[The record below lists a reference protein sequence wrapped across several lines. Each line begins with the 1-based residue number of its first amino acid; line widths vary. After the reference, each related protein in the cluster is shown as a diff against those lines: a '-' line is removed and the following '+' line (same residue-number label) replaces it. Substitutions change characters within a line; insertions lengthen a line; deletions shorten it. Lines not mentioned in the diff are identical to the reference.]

1 MSAIIKSDGSVMRA
15 TIYSKQ
21 ILWWERRTGRII
33 YPSSNQTIKIGTMLD
48 FTRAVQSFQEELLSD
63 RLL

>member
-1 MSAIIKSDGSVMRA
+1 VSAVIRSNGLLMKAS
-15 TIYSKQ
+15 IYGKQ
-21 ILWWERRTGRII
+21 ILWWERRTGKII
-33 YPSSNQTIKIGTMLD
+33 YPSSNQTIKVGTMLD